1 MQDFRQLFKRN
12 EMWWWSV
19 ALLLWLS
26 GAAGEL
32 RPLEKSYRIMMLST
46 LPARSHMNVFAALAE
61 ALADRGHQVVM
72 VTSIPSN
79 IDHPNIKEVDTGLAR
94 LTANI
99 TNSFETR
106 NCILHYFNTLLA
118 MMTRM
123 ARAFHREP
131 SVKELYRTRREYD
144 IAIVDIFFN
153 QMTYPL
159 VYELPFVFVSTGGVD
174 SQQSAQMGNVLSP
187 SYVNTLS
194 RDFPRPMTLFH
205 RVLNAGWHFLRAY
218 GRQYYFLPRIQ
229 EIISEFHPNLP
240 PLEEIE
246 RNHSLFLT
254 NSHFSLDLALP
265 LLPSQVEIAG
275 IHCRPPQPLPKELS
289 SWVSAAGEAG
299 VVYFSLGSLARWD
312 NLPYR
317 YRDIFV
323 QAFALL
329 EQRIIWK
336 CEGDI
341 PGVSDNVLLQKWT
354 PQQDLLGNPKVKVFI
369 SHCGRL
375 SMQESVY
382 HTTPILC
389 LPIAADQLN
398 NAQIIE
404 TKGVGLSLVWEE
416 LTVDVVVRTI
426 MELAGNTKCQDAAR
440 KVKFV
445 WQDQLQGPAERSVYW
460 VEYIARHGGAP
471 TLRSQAFHLSWV
483 EFLLLDVLALLL
495 VTLAVI
501 LFLLR
506 RLLRALKH
514 RWWWVSAAQKVKG
527 E

>member
-153 QMTYPL
+153 Q
-159 VYELPFVFVSTGGVD
+159 
-174 SQQSAQMGNVLSP
+174 
-187 SYVNTLS
+187 
-194 RDFPRPMTLFH
+194 
-205 RVLNAGWHFLRAY
+205 
-218 GRQYYFLPRIQ
+218 
-229 EIISEFHPNLP
+229 ISEFHPNLP